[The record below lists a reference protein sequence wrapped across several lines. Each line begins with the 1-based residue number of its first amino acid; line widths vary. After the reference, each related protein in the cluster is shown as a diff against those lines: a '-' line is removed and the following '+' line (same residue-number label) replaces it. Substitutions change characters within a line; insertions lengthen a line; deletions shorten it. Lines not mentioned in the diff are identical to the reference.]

1 MGAFNRAEIDS
12 AAGGNGTLRL
22 LDNRVTTQAIQTL
35 KLTGEE
41 SCCALARDTG
51 PSQKNPANSYIIIL
65 SSVD

>member
-1 MGAFNRAEIDS
+1 MGAFNRADIDS

-22 LDNRVTTQAIQTL
+22 LDNRDTTRAIQTL

-51 PSQKNPANSYIIIL
+51 TSQKPG
-65 SSVD
+65 